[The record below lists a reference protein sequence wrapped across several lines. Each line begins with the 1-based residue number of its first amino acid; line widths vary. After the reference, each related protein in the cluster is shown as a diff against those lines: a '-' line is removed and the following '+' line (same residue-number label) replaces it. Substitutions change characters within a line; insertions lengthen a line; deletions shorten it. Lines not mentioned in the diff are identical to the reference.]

1 MSGDYDVRDKV
12 AVITGAASG
21 IGLGMARAF
30 AGAGA
35 RLVLADIESGPLDA
49 TVAELTAAGAE
60 AVGVRTDVSQL
71 ADIEALA
78 EATMDTYGAVHVLC
92 NNAGIGIPTP
102 THRLNLDDW
111 RWMIDVDLWGPIYGV
126 KVFLPLMEQQGE
138 GHINSTS
145 SLAGL
150 VAGGMMG
157 AYNVAKHG
165 VVALMATL
173 ERDLRGRKSP
183 VRASVLC
190 PGPINTNISRH
201 SVEYRPS
208 KAKPKADGVAEGR
221 AGSNIQSMLEQGM
234 DPDEVGNLVLDAVQR
249 DTFWVI
255 THPRMIKLVTR
266 QFDAMLNDG
275 SLTKA

>member
-1 MSGDYDVRDKV
+1 
-12 AVITGAASG
+12 
-21 IGLGMARAF
+21 MARAF
-30 AGAGA
+30 AGAGMK
-35 RLVLADIESGPLDA
+35 LVLADLDEAMLA
-49 TVAELTAAGAE
+49 TAEAELSGKGAE
-60 AVGVRTDVSQL
+60 VATRRTDVSKL
-71 ADIEALA
+71 EEIEALA
-78 EATMDTYGAVHVLC
+78 QLALDRFGAAHVLC
-92 NNAGIGIPTP
+92 NNAGIGLPTP
-102 THRLNLDDW
+102 THKLNLDDW
-111 RWMIDVDLWGPIYGV
+111 KWTIDVDLWGPIYGV
-126 KVFLPLMEQQGE
+126 KVFLPIMEEQGE

-150 VAGGMMG
+150 VASGMMG

-208 KAKPKADGVAEGR
+208 KAKPKQDGEKEGR
-221 AGSNIQSMLEQGM
+221 AGSRIQAMLEQGM
-234 DPDEVGNLVLDAVQR
+234 HPDEVGELVLDAVQR
-249 DTFWVI
+249 DSFWVL
-255 THPRMIKLVTR
+255 THPNMIKLVTR
-266 QFDAMLNDG
+266 QFDAMLDDG